1 MDLESK
7 LLLNTLVKPSTIAV
21 PDSEIIVLE
30 ILSSPAALF
39 ALIFP
44 RLFVMLLVSSS
55 NVELV
60 GVGVVRVRTYSAGIG
75 KHSKRLMPI
84 AEIPL
89 LGKRF
94 HQTWFQLKCKFL
106 LSSHCQAFHKHC
118 GVDLS

>member
-75 KHSKRLMPI
+75 KLIVS
-84 AEIPL
+84 
-89 LGKRF
+89 G
-94 HQTWFQLKCKFL
+94 
-106 LSSHCQAFHKHC
+106 
-118 GVDLS
+118 